1 MKLFK
6 KDWTPEESDEWTVH
20 DFVAS
25 VFSALSYFLITIGIA
40 GSLLLQAW
48 GYITLAASLVFAFL
62 MYKVIDPKL
71 RTMSKAYEKKQHG
84 YLEKLEKKV
93 RWEVD
98 DGD

>member
-25 VFSALSYFLITIGIA
+25 LFSALSYFLVTIGIA
-40 GSLLLQAW
+40 GSLLLQTW
-48 GYITLAASLVFAFL
+48 GYITLAASLAFAFL
-62 MYKVIDPKL
+62 MYRVIDPKL
-71 RTMSKAYEKKQHG
+71 RTMSKAYEEKQHG